1 MPDEKM
7 PDEKMPDD
15 KMLGNT
21 TKDSFEADGPQWE
34 LPEEQAAELG
44 RDAAAS
50 FSIVRVA
57 TVAGLAMLV
66 IAPAVYV
73 LDGQGLLS
81 ESRSCA
87 FPTHGSAT
95 RFENP
100 FDISNATVPEAE
112 IRSGGPPKDGIPAL
126 STPTMI
132 AAAEADYLQPND
144 RVIGVVIDG
153 QARAY
158 PLAILNYHE
167 IVNDRVGEQPFAVS
181 YCPLCDSAS
190 VFSRRLGDAEREFGV
205 SGLLYN
211 SNVLMYDRSEGA
223 ESLWSQIKNEAIAGP
238 AVERR
243 LKLMP
248 LELTTWQSWR
258 ERHPTTLVLSSDTG
272 HQRNYAR
279 NPYADYFATEA
290 LMFPVNRVDDRLPSK
305 ERVLGVFSGD
315 QAKAYPLSAFSAE
328 QSRIEDEINGQRI
341 VVEYDPQSDSL
352 RVVEADEDVT
362 WMYSLW
368 FSWYAMH
375 PETAVYGFSSEL

>member
-1 MPDEKM
+1 
-7 PDEKMPDD
+7 MPDD
-15 KMLGNT
+15 KMPGNNT
-21 TKDSFEADGPQWE
+21 QDSFEADGPQWE
-34 LPEEQAAELG
+34 LPEDQAVELG
-44 RDAAAS
+44 RDATAS
-50 FSIVRVA
+50 FSLVRVA
-57 TVAGLAMLV
+57 VVAGLAMLV

-73 LDGQGLLS
+73 LEAQGLLS

-87 FPTHGSAT
+87 FPTQGSAT

-100 FDISNATVPEAE
+100 FDLSNSLVPEAE

-126 STPTMI
+126 SAPQMI
-132 AAAEADYLQPND
+132 VAEEADYLQPND

-153 QARAY
+153 QPRAY

-190 VFSRRLGDAEREFGV
+190 VFSRRVGDGECEFGV

-211 SNVLMYDRSEGA
+211 SNVLMYDRDEGA

-238 AVERR
+238 VVESR
-243 LKLMP
+243 LELMP
-248 LELTTWQSWR
+248 LELTTWQSWQ
-258 ERHPTTLVLSSDTG
+258 ERHPTTSVLSSETG
-272 HQRNYAR
+272 HQRNYTR
-279 NPYADYFATEA
+279 NPYADYFATDA
-290 LMFPVNRVDDRLPSK
+290 LMFPVKQTDDRLPNK
-305 ERVLGVFSGD
+305 QRVLGVFSGG

-328 QSRIEDEINGQRI
+328 LPRVEDEINGQRI

-352 RVVEADEDVT
+352 RVLEADEDVT

-375 PETAVYGFSSEL
+375 PETAVYAAPVDD

>member
-1 MPDEKM
+1 
-7 PDEKMPDD
+7 MPDD
-15 KMLGNT
+15 NMRGNS
-21 TKDSFEADGPQWE
+21 TKDSFEAGGPQWE
-34 LPEEQAAELG
+34 LPEDQAAELG

-57 TVAGLAMLV
+57 VVAGLAMLV
-66 IAPAVYV
+66 VAPAIYV
-73 LDGQGLLS
+73 LEAKGLLS
-81 ESRSCA
+81 ESQSCA
-87 FPTHGSAT
+87 FPTQGSAT

-100 FDISNATVPEAE
+100 FDTSNAIVPEAE

-132 AAAEADYLQPND
+132 AADEADSLQPND

-153 QARAY
+153 QPRAY

-190 VFSRRLGDAEREFGV
+190 VFSRRMGDAEREFGV

-238 AVERR
+238 AVEHR
-243 LKLMP
+243 LKLIP
-248 LELTTWQSWR
+248 LELTTWQSWQDR
-258 ERHPTTLVLSSDTG
+258 YPATSVLSSNTG
-272 HQRNYAR
+272 HQRNYTR
-279 NPYADYFATEA
+279 SPYADYFATDA
-290 LMFPVNRVDDRLPSK
+290 LMFPVNQTDDRLPNK
-305 ERVLGVFSGD
+305 QRVLGVISGD
-315 QAKAYPLSAFSAE
+315 QAKAYPDSAFSAE
-328 QSRIEDEINGQRI
+328 QSRIEDEIDGRQI

-352 RVVEADEDVT
+352 RVVEADEGVT
-362 WMYSLW
+362 WIYSLW

-375 PETAVYGFSSEL
+375 SETAVYGFSSEL